1 MVRRKKRQR
10 GGLGL
15 LPFDD
20 NTLFYQFINHVV
32 APEVGKIGKKLQKRR
47 RRQRGGSFIPGL
59 GFLGWSTGKG
69 SEAAVRKDEKFVGN
83 LLKGYL
89 LPKIRKRQRR

>member
-1 MVRRKKRQR
+1 MGKRRKQR

-20 NTLFYQFINHVV
+20 NTAFFEFVNQVV

-47 RRQRGGSFIPGL
+47 RRQRGGSYIPGL
-59 GFLGWSTGKG
+59 GFLGYSTGQG
-69 SEAAVRKDEKFVGN
+69 SGAGIKKDVKFVGD
-83 LLKGYL
+83 LMKAYV
-89 LPKIRKRQRR
+89 LPKLRKRRRR